1 MRLYRPLPPVPA
13 EELQRRKSL
22 LGLDGL
28 PIRSSPETRD
38 IPGATAGNRL
48 YQFHPTGDMAQRML
62 DEKTRVTEEP
72 PPPSEETDAPFHT
85 DGLYA
90 AREAIASDG
99 ETLRSQDPEDDLS
112 TISEEEEGEETYA
125 EAAQENIPP
134 SRGASRK
141 RRSASSLEKTLPR
154 PPLRKKSRNNA
165 DEGNAQGLRKRR
177 PRGNYRSWVR
187 HRVAICQALRD
198 AEFDRKMAA
207 DILTRAHGLYVPPTV
222 LGYYARNLLDL
233 TDEDL

>member
-1 MRLYRPLPPVPA
+1 
-13 EELQRRKSL
+13 
-22 LGLDGL
+22 
-28 PIRSSPETRD
+28 
-38 IPGATAGNRL
+38 
-48 YQFHPTGDMAQRML
+48 MAQRML

-90 AREAIASDG
+90 AREAIESDG
-99 ETLRSQDPEDDLS
+99 ETLGSQDTEEDLS
-112 TISEEEEGEETYA
+112 TISEEEEEETYEEA
-125 EAAQENIPP
+125 EKENIAP

-198 AEFDRKMAA
+198 AVFDRKMAA
-207 DILTRAHGLYVPPTV
+207 EILKRAHGLFVPPTV
-222 LGYYARNLLDL
+222 LGYYARKLLDL